1 MRQAAL
7 EERGYRLVEEGKVVG
22 RSASTDPGG
31 LGGLFRIRDPRTTN
45 QPTSVLSPTDEAAP
59 RPELGHFTAQPS
71 VFEAQQFTSIATGT
85 IDAGF
90 PTALGSVRNISE

>member
-7 EERGYRLVEEGKVVG
+7 GGAAEGSVEEGKVVG

-45 QPTSVLSPTDEAAP
+45 QPTFTLWWGHEAPP
-59 RPELGHFTAQPS
+59 RPELGHFAAGPS
-71 VFEAQQFTSIATGT
+71 VPGAQQFT
-85 IDAGF
+85 
-90 PTALGSVRNISE
+90 V